1 MTERFDPDW
10 LALREGFDAR
20 ARSLA
25 LIDRLLGALPA
36 RPRLLDLGAGTG
48 SLFRFLAP
56 LIGGVQAWTFADADA
71 ELLDE
76 AFRAITQWAEALDWT
91 VTCSGRALLVHTPMG
106 VWRVEG
112 IALDLG
118 DAPESLPLAPTDA
131 ILCTALLDL
140 VSANWLNR
148 FAAAL
153 RSPFLAGLNV
163 DGRNVWL
170 PHHPADAIVAAG
182 FRRDQ
187 GRDKGF
193 GPALGVRAPSV
204 ALHSLATHGFAVVS
218 APADWRVPRPALR
231 MTQALV
237 HGAANAA
244 RRAMPA
250 RHDAVAAWEA
260 ARMRQAAQGRLAI
273 RVGHRDILA
282 MPGRSR

>member
-1 MTERFDPDW
+1 MTEHFDPDW

-56 LIGGVQAWTFADADA
+56 LIGRAQAWTFADADA

-76 AFRAITQWAEALDWT
+76 AFRAIAQWAEGLGWA
-91 VTCSGRALLVHTPMG
+91 VTCPGRALLVHTSTG
-106 VWRVEG
+106 AWRVEG
-112 IALDLG
+112 IVLDLAA
-118 DAPESLPLAPTDA
+118 APASLPLASADA
-131 ILCTALLDL
+131 IVCTALLDL
-140 VSANWLNR
+140 VSASWLDR

-153 RSPFLAGLNV
+153 RTPFLAGLNV
-163 DGRNVWL
+163 DGRNAWL
-170 PHHPADAIVAAG
+170 PRHPADAIVATG

-193 GPALGVRAPSV
+193 GPALGVHAPSA
-204 ALHSLATHGFAVVS
+204 ALRSLAPHGFAVVS

-231 MTQALV
+231 MAQALV
-237 HGAANAA
+237 HGSANAA
-244 RRAMPA
+244 HRAMPA
-250 RHDAVAAWEA
+250 RRGAIAAWEA

-273 RVGHRDILA
+273 RVGHRDVLA
-282 MPGRSR
+282 MPG